1 MTTDALID
9 AVLDDVLEVSSSD
22 STYTAQRARV
32 LRIAQGAL
40 QQIWVADEWEFRQV
54 IGGTTTLSSGAYS
67 AVTPSTFH
75 TLGSQGSLWIQN
87 DYELQKADAK
97 WVNRIRKGRGTSTG
111 KPEFFAIAGQ
121 DSSTKRP
128 LFIFD
133 VIADAAYTLEV
144 DYERV
149 CPTLVDA
156 SDSTNQLDLL
166 PDEHAESVLKPAVIE
181 LVASSQGDG
190 RVIGELGPRGKAAL
204 AQMKA
209 HRNQQLPDDMRLG
222 DLGLRRFGMH

>member
-1 MTTDALID
+1 MTTDALVD
-9 AVLDDVLEVSSSD
+9 AIMDDVLEVSSSD

-40 QQIWVADEWEFRQV
+40 QNIWHADEWEFREV
-54 IGGTTTLSSGAYS
+54 TAATMTLTVSTYS
-67 AVTPSTFH
+67 AVTPSDFH
-75 TLGSQGSLWIQN
+75 SLGSNGSLWIQN
-87 DYELQKADAK
+87 DYELQKADPK
-97 WVNRIRKGRGTSTG
+97 WINRLRKQKGTTTGR
-111 KPEFFAIAGQ
+111 PQHFAISGQ

-128 LFIFD
+128 TILFDSIS
-133 VIADAAYTLEV
+133 DATLTLEI
-144 DYERV
+144 DYLSK

-156 SDSTNQLDLL
+156 ADSTNKLDLL

-181 LVASSQGDG
+181 LVSSSQGDG

-204 AQMKA
+204 AAMKA